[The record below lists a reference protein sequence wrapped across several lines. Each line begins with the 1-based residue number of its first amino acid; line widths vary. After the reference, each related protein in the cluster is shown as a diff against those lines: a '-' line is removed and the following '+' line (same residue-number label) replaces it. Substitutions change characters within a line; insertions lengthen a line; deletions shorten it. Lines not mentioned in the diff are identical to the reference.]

1 MFNLPTRASLPWRT
15 LAQRCGKSTKSLG
28 LALGLA
34 VMGAVAPAL
43 AGEATRSASPSQP
56 LADGV
61 YLYGQSPDPEQIGAS
76 YMVFEVSQ
84 GNVVGAFYMPRSSF
98 DCFHGNLE
106 ADRVALTVID
116 SYEQTPHEYAVA
128 YETSDSVAM
137 AGGETLAP
145 VSLAG
150 FHRIDTV
157 SENDQRLLSSCKAD
171 FQG

>member
-15 LAQRCGKSTKSLG
+15 LAQQWSKSTTSLG

-34 VMGAVAPAL
+34 AMGAAPAL
-43 AGEATRSASPSQP
+43 AGEAPRSASPSQP

-61 YLYGQSPDPEQIGAS
+61 YLYGQSPDPEQIGAA
-76 YMVFEVSQ
+76 YMVFEVTQ
-84 GNVVGAFYMPRSSF
+84 GDVVGAFYMPRSSF

-137 AGGETLAP
+137 AGGETIAP
-145 VSLAG
+145 VSLEG
-150 FHRIDTV
+150 FHRIETV

-171 FQG
+171 L